1 MALFAEDL
9 SRRRFCSNVDETT
22 VLPITQTVS
31 SLRLEHTD
39 YVSVVKNTGS
49 KSDLSS
55 TKLSN
60 VFRIGEGLAF
70 KTISAV
76 TRMCPRNTSDITL
89 NRRYSTNDR
98 MLRYL
103 RMRQD
108 RFMDSMFANKPDGK
122 SARGFTCAQVF
133 ATEFGWAY
141 PVLMTF
147 FTDRLMS

>member
-1 MALFAEDL
+1 MIDRSLEVALFAEDL

-31 SLRLEHTD
+31 SLRLERTD
-39 YVSVVKNTGS
+39 YVSVVRNTGS

-60 VFRIGEGLAF
+60 VFGISEGLVV
-70 KTISAV
+70 KTMTAV
-76 TRMCPRNTSDITL
+76 TRICPRNTCDITL

-98 MLRYL
+98 MLRYS
-103 RMRQD
+103 RMLQD
-108 RFMDSMFANKPDGK
+108 LFMDSMFANKPDGK

-133 ATEFGWAY
+133 AT
-141 PVLMTF
+141 
-147 FTDRLMS
+147 